1 MWNGALFS
9 VHPYCTNNSARDAF
23 WCRGVLF
30 CGSRRLP
37 VSVFA
42 ELASHWRQSTQKI
55 WVCLNE
61 IKGAWLIVSFPIQIQ
76 HLCVLLWHL
85 TESDPLGHDP
95 NPFDATDPTVTLLRS
110 LDLKCS
116 KSQWKFAE
124 KLGAVGADAERNSW
138 IFLKHVFAMLCLE
151 SPLGSRTR

>member
-9 VHPYCTNNSARDAF
+9 VHPYCTNNSARDAWF

-42 ELASHWRQSTQKI
+42 ELASHIIWRQSTQKI

-61 IKGAWLIVSFPIQIQ
+61 IKGAWLIIPIQI
-76 HLCVLLWHL
+76 CVYFYGIWPNLTLLVWPWPQPVRHSNWL
-85 TESDPLGHDP
+85 AT
-95 NPFDATDPTVTLLRS
+95 DATDPTVTLRS

-116 KSQWKFAE
+116 KSQWQFAE
-124 KLGAVGADAERNSW
+124 KLGAVGADAERISW
-138 IFLKHVFAMLCLE
+138 IL
-151 SPLGSRTR
+151 